1 MGDIWLVSKIS
12 QQKPKDIPV
21 VNIILVSRVQMSSQ
35 PFFIFSPIYFKSV
48 DAKTATQIFSLSTV
62 IRKVVFLVLT
72 SINKEEFML

>member
-1 MGDIWLVSKIS
+1 MGEILLVSKLS

-21 VNIILVSRVQMSSQ
+21 VNILVSRVQVSSQ

-48 DAKTATQIFSLSTV
+48 DAKTATQIFSLSAV

-72 SINKEEFML
+72 RKYK

>member
-1 MGDIWLVSKIS
+1 MGEILLVSKIS

-21 VNIILVSRVQMSSQ
+21 VNILVSRVQVSSQ

-48 DAKTATQIFSLSTV
+48 DAKTATQIFSLSAV

-72 SINKEEFML
+72 RKYK